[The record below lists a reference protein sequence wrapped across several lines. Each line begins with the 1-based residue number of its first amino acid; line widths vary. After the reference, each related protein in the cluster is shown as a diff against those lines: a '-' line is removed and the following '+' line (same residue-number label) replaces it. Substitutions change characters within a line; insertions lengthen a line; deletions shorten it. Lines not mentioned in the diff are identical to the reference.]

1 MAKLDDD
8 DEAPGPE
15 DHHRRAGAH
24 TRAQPPQEPPQDATD
39 KQAHD
44 AIAGSVDDRVF
55 VIAQYLVQGRW
66 SKHKAL
72 MLANLWA
79 VSAPTMRGYAADAA
93 RLSRQL
99 KGADGLRTLRRKVE
113 SQLDMAFEMAVASGD
128 AKAAVAAAK
137 ALGEMGGVF
146 APKKI
151 ANTDAEGKTLP
162 PAPPLPPNVAVFVNS
177 EPALRFWAATGR
189 RPTPA
194 QVAQLEAGVP
204 HEEVAR
210 SAGLLQGP
218 PSRS

>member
-1 MAKLDDD
+1 MARSDD
-8 DEAPGPE
+8 DEAAGPE

-24 TRAQPPQEPPQDATD
+24 TRAQPPQTPTQDATD
-39 KQAHD
+39 KQAHN

-151 ANTDAEGKTLP
+151 AATDAEGKTLP
-162 PAPPLPPNVAVFVNS
+162 PNVAVFVND
-177 EPALRFWAATGR
+177 ERALRLWALTR
-189 RPTPA
+189 QRPTPA

-204 HEEVAR
+204 PEEVAR

-218 PSRS
+218 LSRS